1 MGSETDTLGHF
12 LPINK
17 RIKKESK
24 MELKH
29 YLVQCI
35 LFRPMTVDSLRC
47 IDVWAESIED
57 AKIRAVAILRARGY
71 PDAFVAPEIE
81 EIPIVIELDPKST
94 MMVGMP

>member
-1 MGSETDTLGHF
+1 
-12 LPINK
+12 
-17 RIKKESK
+17 

-71 PDAFVAPEIE
+71 PDAFVVTEIE
-81 EIPIVIELDPKST
+81 EVPIVIELDPNARI
-94 MMVGMP
+94 

>member
-1 MGSETDTLGHF
+1 MRYTYGLEEKK
-12 LPINK
+12 LPFSDWSIINY
-17 RIKKESK
+17 SFV
-24 MELKH
+24 LSN

-35 LFRPMTVDSLRC
+35 LFRPMTGDSLRC
-47 IDVWAESIED
+47 IDVWAENIED